1 MFHTN
6 SPVPAANV
14 AERRGSPRVELECG
28 CTLSRRFGAP
38 VQGRTVDVGPGG
50 MRVATQR
57 PLSTDEV
64 LEFELPPPVGP
75 GASFNTDGF
84 GQVLSDGLAGLQV
97 DLPGTA
103 IGIGEFVADAQP
115 DVTGTGTAAD

>member
-1 MFHTN
+1 
-6 SPVPAANV
+6 
-14 AERRGSPRVELECG
+14 VELECG

-64 LEFELPPPVGP
+64 LDFELPPPSGP
-75 GASFNTDGF
+75 GVSGRARVLRQQGYGVYALRFER
-84 GQVLSDGLAGLQV
+84 LSDEDRAALARL
-97 DLPGTA
+97 A
-103 IGIGEFVADAQP
+103 R
-115 DVTGTGTAAD
+115 